1 MSSQRKQK
9 AFVLLKVSS
18 GHERQAMDNLMKL
31 ENVKEVHVV
40 AGEWDLLAVVEVEKG
55 IVASGDEKVYDLV
68 MTKIGKTKYVQDTE
82 TMVSHFSKS
91 K

>member
-1 MSSQRKQK
+1 MSSQRMQK
-9 AFVLLKVSS
+9 AFVLLKVTS
-18 GHERQAMDNLMKL
+18 GHARQVLDNLLKIDG
-31 ENVKEVHVV
+31 VREVHVV
-40 AGEWDLLAVVEVEKG
+40 PGAWDLLAVVEVEKG

-68 MTKIGKTKYVQDTE
+68 LTKIGKTKHVQNTE